1 MKHLRFLAKAHPSV
15 LPVCSLAC
23 SLSLAGCFDYD
34 ADTPDTSIGAATAG
48 GSSGTGGTGAT
59 GGGTAGSAGT
69 AAAGGGMGGS
79 ATGPGGGG
87 TGSGV
92 RPEPPDA
99 SCDNVTGCGG
109 EVLGNWFAVDSCL
122 TLGGMAN
129 LSALGIGCTEATAGG
144 TLEVAGNW
152 TFADGPADNDEIL
165 NDTTQTTGEILLGLS
180 PACLNVSG
188 TMVGCSDVAGPLAS
202 LGFESTTC
210 VPSTTIEG
218 GCDCTGVV
226 NQQGTA
232 GFVTFDAGAMA
243 LWSTEASTLT
253 AAGFTTVDYG
263 YCIEQDT
270 FLHVSVASSSST
282 GVVTGTIVFQKQ
294 P

>member
-1 MKHLRFLAKAHPSV
+1 
-15 LPVCSLAC
+15 
-23 SLSLAGCFDYD
+23 
-34 ADTPDTSIGAATAG
+34 
-48 GSSGTGGTGAT
+48 
-59 GGGTAGSAGT
+59 
-69 AAAGGGMGGS
+69 MGGS
-79 ATGPGGGG
+79 DTGSGAGG
-87 TGSGV
+87 TGSSV

-122 TLGGMAN
+122 SVGGMAN
-129 LSALGIGCTEATAGG
+129 LSALGIGCSEATASG

-152 TFADGPADNDEIL
+152 TFADNTAAANDEIL
-165 NDTTQTTGEILLGLS
+165 NDTTQTTGQIVLGLG

-188 TMVGCSDVAGPLAS
+188 TTVGCSDIGGPLAS
-202 LGFESTTC
+202 IGFESTTC
-210 VPSTTIEG
+210 VQSTTIEG

-232 GFVTFDAGAMA
+232 GFVTFDAGAMG
-243 LWSTEASTLT
+243 LWSTEESTLT
-253 AAGFTTVDYG
+253 VAGFTTVDYG
-263 YCIEQDT
+263 YCIEEDT
-270 FLHVSVASSSST
+270 FLHASVASSNPS

>member
-1 MKHLRFLAKAHPSV
+1 MKHLRFLPKAHPSV

-34 ADTPDTSIGAATAG
+34 ADTPDTSIGAAMAG

-59 GGGTAGSAGT
+59 GG
-69 AAAGGGMGGS
+69 MGGS
-79 ATGPGGGG
+79 SAGAGAG
-87 TGSGV
+87 GSGSSV

-99 SCDNVTGCGG
+99 SCDNVTGCEG

-122 TLGGMAN
+122 SVGGMAD
-129 LSALGIGCTEATAGG
+129 LSALGIGCTEATASG
-144 TLEVAGNW
+144 TLEVTGNW
-152 TFADGPADNDEIL
+152 TFADGAADNDEIL
-165 NDTTQTTGEILLGLS
+165 NDTTQTTGQILLGLG

-188 TMVGCSDVAGPLAS
+188 TTVGCGDIGGPLAS
-202 LGFESTTC
+202 IGFESTTC
-210 VPSTTIEG
+210 VQSTTIQG

-232 GFVTFDAGAMA
+232 GFVTFDAGAMG
-243 LWSTEASTLT
+243 LWSTEESTLT
-253 AAGFTTVDYG
+253 VAGFTTVDYG
-263 YCIEQDT
+263 YCIEDDA
-270 FLHVSVASSSST
+270 FLHVSVASSNPN

>member
-1 MKHLRFLAKAHPSV
+1 MKHLRFLTNARQSV
-15 LPVCSLAC
+15 LPVCSFAL
-23 SLSLAGCFDYD
+23 SFSLAGCSTYD
-34 ADTPDTSIGAATAG
+34 DPAVTDTAVGAATA
-48 GSSGTGGTGAT
+48 TG
-59 GGGTAGSAGT
+59 GSAGT
-69 AAAGGGMGGS
+69 ASATAGGGMGGS
-79 ATGPGGGG
+79 NAGSGGGG
-87 TGSGV
+87 SSV

-122 TLGGMAN
+122 SVGGMAD
-129 LSALGIGCTEATAGG
+129 LAALGIGCSEATASG

-152 TFADGPADNDEIL
+152 TFADDPSADNDEIL
-165 NDTTQTTGEILLGLS
+165 TDTTQTTGEIVLGLG
-180 PACLNVSG
+180 PECLNVSG
-188 TMVGCSDVAGPLAS
+188 TMVSCSDVAGPLAS
-202 LGFESTTC
+202 IGFESSTC
-210 VPSTTIEG
+210 VQSTTIQG

-232 GFVTFDAGAMA
+232 GFVTFDAGAMG

-253 AAGFTTVDYG
+253 VAGFTTVDYG
-263 YCIEQDT
+263 YCIEEDA
-270 FLHVSVASSSST
+270 FLHVSVASSNPS